1 MYLPY
6 YGLKKPPFSISP
18 DPTFLW
24 LSSIHKEAYSAL
36 KYGILEEKGF
46 LSLIGEIGTG
56 KTLLIKNLITEIRV
70 PSFIV
75 TIPDPDMKALDFF
88 NFIANEAEMNVD
100 FKDKGEFLIHFKQ
113 FLLKAYGSDKKVLL
127 IIDEAQRLN
136 FDLLEQIRLLSNIE
150 MTDKKLLTIFF
161 VGQNEFDQTLLDERN
176 RASQQRIVVR
186 CRLEPLD
193 EEETALYI
201 AHRLKV
207 AGASREI
214 FNSDAVHEIF
224 SLSNGIPRSIN
235 IICDNALMIGYGFE
249 LETING
255 GFISENKKDLHIP
268 DKIEANEGQDS
279 QLTQSNQ
286 KTSTVLLNEKLELE
300 TTQAK
305 QKISDQAFQPTQRKE
320 ESDRR
325 SSSYFK
331 NLIIFVFLLLLGFS
345 GYFIYDKNTA
355 KHARWTAQDIAPK
368 RNFGFSET
376 KKEEN
381 KAKDKNPVEKQLN
394 NQVANGPQ
402 QTATDGD
409 MENTLASQSKPEKQV
424 DLIQEKPITQDIANN
439 SDRDKRME
447 SRIESVI
454 PKIIDADTIK
464 DQSNQIA
471 SAISDINKDAS
482 ASEKSPLSIN
492 HLIIDG
498 RIMIYYKYNSLD
510 LSEQS
515 NETLKLVFGIISKYP
530 DSNIIVNGYTD
541 TSGNFWH
548 NKKLSQ
554 SRANVIKNYFTDRGI
569 SPTRI
574 KAQGMGS
581 QNPVG
586 DNRTKE
592 GRRQNRRAEIEIKME
607 AETSQITLKKN

>member
-56 KTLLIKNLITEIRV
+56 KTLLIKNLISEIRV
-70 PSFIV
+70 PAFIV

-136 FDLLEQIRLLSNIE
+136 FDQLEQIRLLSNIE
-150 MTDKKLLTIFF
+150 MSDKKLLTIFF
-161 VGQNEFDQTLLDERN
+161 VGQNEFDQMLMEKRN

-214 FNSDAVHEIF
+214 FNSDAVREIF

-255 GFISENKKDLHIP
+255 GLISEYKKDLHLP
-268 DKIEANEGQDS
+268 DKIEAKEGQDS

-286 KTSTVLLNEKLELE
+286 KTS
-300 TTQAK
+300 
-305 QKISDQAFQPTQRKE
+305 
-320 ESDRR
+320 
-325 SSSYFK
+325 
-331 NLIIFVFLLLLGFS
+331 
-345 GYFIYDKNTA
+345 
-355 KHARWTAQDIAPK
+355 
-368 RNFGFSET
+368 
-376 KKEEN
+376 
-381 KAKDKNPVEKQLN
+381 
-394 NQVANGPQ
+394 NQV
-402 QTATDGD
+402 
-409 MENTLASQSKPEKQV
+409 LA
-424 DLIQEKPITQDIANN
+424 L
-439 SDRDKRME
+439 
-447 SRIESVI
+447 
-454 PKIIDADTIK
+454 
-464 DQSNQIA
+464 
-471 SAISDINKDAS
+471 
-482 ASEKSPLSIN
+482 
-492 HLIIDG
+492 H
-498 RIMIYYKYNSLD
+498 
-510 LSEQS
+510 
-515 NETLKLVFGIISKYP
+515 
-530 DSNIIVNGYTD
+530 
-541 TSGNFWH
+541 
-548 NKKLSQ
+548 
-554 SRANVIKNYFTDRGI
+554 
-569 SPTRI
+569 
-574 KAQGMGS
+574 
-581 QNPVG
+581 
-586 DNRTKE
+586 
-592 GRRQNRRAEIEIKME
+592 
-607 AETSQITLKKN
+607 